1 MININIKSI
10 LVPLDFS
17 EASMNALDTA
27 IAIAN
32 QQNATIMLLN
42 VADSSLI
49 FGFKGVHYISEKTID
64 SIVDVSTRMLNSL
77 LTTLNEKHQLNFT
90 SEVRVGLVP
99 QSITYTAS
107 EIDADLIIMGTHGV
121 SGFREFFIGS
131 KTQNVVKIS
140 SCPVLTIP
148 PNKKWLDFKKILFP
162 IRPVKGVMEKYD
174 FLRKI
179 IANTNASMDILFL
192 VPTYDETEKQLLKN
206 LVKDIK
212 VKVVNDQISVSGTL
226 KIGEKMPQAVL
237 KRSKLIDADMIV
249 ITAKIDTDFKQFFI
263 GPFEQ
268 QIVNHATMPV
278 LSIRPKLA
286 GPDLQVVIQQ
296 IHESFPGT
304 ISLYA

>member
-1 MININIKSI
+1 MININIKNI

-17 EASMNALDTA
+17 EASLNALDAA
-27 IAIAN
+27 IAIAK
-32 QQNATIMLLN
+32 QQNATITLLN

-49 FGFKGVHYISEKTID
+49 FGFKSVHYISEKTID
-64 SIVDVSTRMLNSL
+64 SIVDVSTRMLDSL
-77 LTTLNEKHQLNFT
+77 LMTLNEKHQLNFT
-90 SEVRVGLVP
+90 SKVRVGLVP
-99 QSITYTAS
+99 QSITNTAS

-131 KTQNVVKIS
+131 TAQNVVKIS

-148 PNKKWLDFKKILFP
+148 PNKKWLEFKKILFP

-179 IANTNASMDILFL
+179 IANTNASMDVLFL

-212 VKVVNDQISVSGTL
+212 VKVVNDHIRVSGTL

-249 ITAKIDTDFKQFFI
+249 ITAKTDTDFKQFFI

-286 GPDLQVVIQQ
+286 SPDSQVVIQQ
-296 IHESFPGT
+296 IHESFPGPM
-304 ISLYA
+304 SLYA

>member
-1 MININIKSI
+1 MKNNIISSI

-17 EASMNALDTA
+17 EASLNALDTA
-27 IAIAN
+27 IAIAK
-32 QQNATIMLLN
+32 QQNASIMLLN
-42 VADSSLI
+42 VADSSLM
-49 FGFKGVHYISEKTID
+49 FGFKGVHYISEKTIN
-64 SIVDVSTRMLNSL
+64 SIVDVSTSMLNSL

-90 SEVRVGLVP
+90 SEVKVGLIP
-99 QSITYTAS
+99 QSITNTAA

-131 KTQNVVKIS
+131 TAQKVVKIS

-162 IRPVKGVMEKYD
+162 VRPIKEVMEKYD

-192 VPTYDETEKQLLKN
+192 VPAYDEIEKKLLKN

-212 VKVVNDQISVSGTL
+212 VKVINDQIRVSGTL

-249 ITAKIDTDFKQFFI
+249 ITVKIDAEFKQFFI

-278 LSIRPKLA
+278 LSIRPRLA
-286 GPDLQVVIQQ
+286 SPDSQVVIQQ
-296 IHESFPGT
+296 IHESFPSPM
-304 ISLYA
+304 SLYA